1 MTTAPLAPTIQRSG
15 PPMQF
20 SARVDG
26 CSAYVRIQPRRLEW
40 SLVGREW
47 VIQMAPIASVTA
59 ITSEPGSLK
68 SSLIVVTNVG
78 TVEFRIQSETCE
90 LARAV
95 LERLVAEAAAE
106 AVASTSDAGVDGNAV
121 DELINL
127 KWMFDTDGVD
137 DFSFDETRGRLLAF

>member
-1 MTTAPLAPTIQRSG
+1 
-15 PPMQF
+15 MQF

-26 CSAYVRIQPRRLEW
+26 CSAYVRIQRRRLEW

-47 VIQMAPIASVTA
+47 VIQMTPIVSVTA

-78 TVEFRIQSETCE
+78 TVEFRIQPEIRE
-90 LARAV
+90 PARAL
-95 LERLVAEAAAE
+95 LERLVAETAAE
-106 AVASTSDAGVDGNAV
+106 AVGSTSEAVLDDNTV

-127 KWMFDTDGVD
+127 KWMFDTNAVD

>member
-1 MTTAPLAPTIQRSG
+1 MATTQLARTIQRSG
-15 PPMQF
+15 PLMQF

-59 ITSEPGSLK
+59 ITSEAGSLR

-78 TVEFRIQSETCE
+78 T
-90 LARAV
+90 
-95 LERLVAEAAAE
+95 
-106 AVASTSDAGVDGNAV
+106 
-121 DELINL
+121 
-127 KWMFDTDGVD
+127 
-137 DFSFDETRGRLLAF
+137 